1 MLAGKETEGFSP
13 RADATLTNRSV
24 RRGSPNS
31 AAPKVS
37 TAHASAFCNVSV
49 FIPLSPLLFC
59 APLFFNVRLPYKCQD
74 VMGTLTSEGNRHQ
87 AKSSSRSR
95 EEALRGIGLFLAR
108 IHRTPFHTA
117 TDHVK
122 EFLLCQRPMHC

>member
-59 APLFFNVRLPYKCQD
+59 APLFFNVRLPYKCQIIIRLLR
-74 VMGTLTSEGNRHQ
+74 VNLRVVLSPKPVSLWLSSVPNGSGGRETS
-87 AKSSSRSR
+87 KKR
-95 EEALRGIGLFLAR
+95 EDFVSIFRITKTGGLPL
-108 IHRTPFHTA
+108 
-117 TDHVK
+117 D
-122 EFLLCQRPMHC
+122 C

>member
-1 MLAGKETEGFSP
+1 MDIRPVAHSR

-59 APLFFNVRLPYKCQD
+59 APLFFNVRLPYKCQC
-74 VMGTLTSEGNRHQ
+74 VNPVGRVQVRSRKRQEKHSHGLWMGSRMSLLPLPSLHLLL
-87 AKSSSRSR
+87 SRSR
-95 EEALRGIGLFLAR
+95 LPVAAERSKMDAQ
-108 IHRTPFHTA
+108 
-117 TDHVK
+117 
-122 EFLLCQRPMHC
+122 C

>member
-37 TAHASAFCNVSV
+37 TAHASAFCNVSI
-49 FIPLSPLLFC
+49 FIPLAPLLFF
-59 APLFFNVRLPYKCQD
+59 APLFFNV
-74 VMGTLTSEGNRHQ
+74 
-87 AKSSSRSR
+87 
-95 EEALRGIGLFLAR
+95 
-108 IHRTPFHTA
+108 
-117 TDHVK
+117 
-122 EFLLCQRPMHC
+122 

>member
-13 RADATLTNRSV
+13 RAEATLTNRSV

-49 FIPLSPLLFC
+49 FIPLAPLLFF
-59 APLFFNVRLPYKCQD
+59 APLFFNVRLPYKCQ
-74 VMGTLTSEGNRHQ
+74 MGSRVRSDWVGD
-87 AKSSSRSR
+87 KSDSGTTEEDTGGEVRPPQRS
-95 EEALRGIGLFLAR
+95 
-108 IHRTPFHTA
+108 
-117 TDHVK
+117 
-122 EFLLCQRPMHC
+122 